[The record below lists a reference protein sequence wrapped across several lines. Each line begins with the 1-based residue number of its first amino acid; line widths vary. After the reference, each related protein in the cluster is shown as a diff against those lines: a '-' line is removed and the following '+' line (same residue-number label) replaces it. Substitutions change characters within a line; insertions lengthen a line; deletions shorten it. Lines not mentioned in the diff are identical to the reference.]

1 MGTGAGV
8 AGEWDAGVARGKA
21 DVCSETSRQAWV
33 VRRQNR
39 QDFWCRRQA
48 AIGHSWRASMRKR
61 VRLAVLARRFVRQRR
76 LRSVKLPSRW
86 TRIDAAV
93 AGLVWKCARTGPSS

>member
-1 MGTGAGV
+1 MDAGAGAEWGA
-8 AGEWDAGVARGKA
+8 AGGKA

-48 AIGHSWRASMRKR
+48 AIGHSWRASMKKR
-61 VRLAVLARRFVRQRR
+61 VRLAVLARRSVQPRQ
-76 LRSVKLPSRW
+76 LPSVR
-86 TRIDAAV
+86 
-93 AGLVWKCARTGPSS
+93 LL